1 MERAAKKKDSL
12 AMVVIASMIV
22 WVSACLLSSAASA
35 SSATPTL
42 TTTAPTATHVALKSR
57 AEVFL
62 GVSLKNVER
71 SELSPV
77 NATRYYDVLEGVVLE
92 CLVAP
97 VKGLASEPNRIYSAR
112 ELIRRGA
119 EPGPFHNFPES
130 FNSAI
135 FKQGTQTRVPNFYNQ
150 AKTGLSTD
158 SIQYRLPG
166 VVNGREGFYEIF
178 TRPSLSG
185 RTEVIIHRFFN
196 PTK

>member
-1 MERAAKKKDSL
+1 
-12 AMVVIASMIV
+12 MVVIASMIV

-92 CLVAP
+92 CLVTP
-97 VKGLASEPNRIYSAR
+97 KGGLNGLPGRI
-112 ELIRRGA
+112 G
-119 EPGPFHNFPES
+119 
-130 FNSAI
+130 
-135 FKQGTQTRVPNFYNQ
+135 
-150 AKTGLSTD
+150 KTGPIKEVPDAKALDDLFDSLSSGGKTTNPGT
-158 SIQYRLPG
+158 YPG
-166 VVNGREGFYEIF
+166 VVKELPDGTIIRR
-178 TRPSLSG
+178 RPGSKSG
-185 RTEVIIHRFFN
+185 GATLDITMPDGTIVKVHI
-196 PTK
+196 KS